1 MKKVL
6 AMVLALCMVLT
17 ASMAMAEKVE
27 FFQQKMEEGP
37 QKAYAEVL
45 ALFNEEYPDI
55 EIEIN
60 TVPEGQSQIL
70 CKVHL
75 GWE

>member
-45 ALFNEEYPDI
+45 ALFNESTRTSKSKSIPF
-55 EIEIN
+55 
-60 TVPEGQSQIL
+60 PMRAPF
-70 CKVHL
+70 
-75 GWE
+75 